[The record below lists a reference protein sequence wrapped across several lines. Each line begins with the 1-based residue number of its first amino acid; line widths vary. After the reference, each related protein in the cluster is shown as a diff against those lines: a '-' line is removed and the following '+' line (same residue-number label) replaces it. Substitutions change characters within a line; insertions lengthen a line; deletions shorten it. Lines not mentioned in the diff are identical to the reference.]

1 MARSQ
6 TALKQGRT
14 EEESLETEQVTIRL
28 TVPKQLWRK
37 YKRIFGQK
45 AFERVW
51 SARVESGLKEFEK
64 APEVLGLELDW
75 AVDD

>member
-1 MARSQ
+1 
-6 TALKQGRT
+6 
-14 EEESLETEQVTIRL
+14 
-28 TVPKQLWRK
+28 LWRK